1 SFRLSVFVGIVSCGL
16 ALRLLVLLGLRF
28 AGFRRLR
35 LLLRLLIGG
44 RAFGGLLVFGFRL
57 RVLVRLLVLG
67 FRLWFGGFLVCGV
80 LVVLGFRYSWLT
92 RPLTGEVRDDGS
104 RYVYPAERGQRH
116 RAEIQHPAAGRPDA
130 PARECAEYDD
140 AEADHGT
147 GDEDRPQALQRTR
160 RRLPQA
166 QADENTHAERQDHQ
180 RAPPVGG
187 LIGKRGEQRHGGHV
201 RRAVRVRAELQV
213 AEGEPGPDDE
223 SDRRQCGVRHV
234 GQAQQQ
240 HPEPAAEARRP
251 RGEQTL

>member
-1 SFRLSVFVGIVSCGL
+1 MLRGTRTRYAPTRLVLTGMTTPATLESFRLSVFVGIVSCGL

-35 LLLRLLIGG
+35 SLLRLLIGG
-44 RAFGGLLVFGFRL
+44 RAFGGLIVFDFRL

-67 FRLWFGGFLVCGV
+67 FHLCVVAVRLWFVGLLVCGV
-80 LVVLGFRYSWLT
+80 LVVLGFRFGSLP

-104 RYVYPAERGQRH
+104 RYGYPAERGQRH
-116 RAEIQHPAAGRPDA
+116 RAEIQHQAAGRPDA

-166 QADENTHAERQDHQ
+166 QADENT
-180 RAPPVGG
+180 
-187 LIGKRGEQRHGGHV
+187 
-201 RRAVRVRAELQV
+201 
-213 AEGEPGPDDE
+213 
-223 SDRRQCGVRHV
+223 
-234 GQAQQQ
+234 
-240 HPEPAAEARRP
+240 
-251 RGEQTL
+251 

>member
-1 SFRLSVFVGIVSCGL
+1 MTTPAALESFRLSVFVGIVSCGL

-35 LLLRLLIGG
+35 LLIGG

-57 RVLVRLLVLG
+57 LVLG
-67 FRLWFGGFLVCGV
+67 FRLCVVAVRLWFVGLLVCGV
-80 LVVLGFRYSWLT
+80 LVVLGFRFGSLP

-104 RYVYPAERGQRH
+104 RYGYPAERGQRH
-116 RAEIQHPAAGRPDA
+116 RAEIQHQAAGRPDA

-166 QADENTHAERQDHQ
+166 QADENT
-180 RAPPVGG
+180 
-187 LIGKRGEQRHGGHV
+187 
-201 RRAVRVRAELQV
+201 
-213 AEGEPGPDDE
+213 
-223 SDRRQCGVRHV
+223 
-234 GQAQQQ
+234 
-240 HPEPAAEARRP
+240 
-251 RGEQTL
+251 